1 MFDYSQDW
9 RPEDQRLPP
18 TQYMESDYA
27 TTGCSK
33 ALRGLRLRVEGTGL
47 CASKVNFAG
56 HIAGTVE
63 PSLDHSCKSPIKR
76 QGITLP

>member
-1 MFDYSQDW
+1 MDDSPPDW
-9 RPEDQRLPP
+9 RLMDQHLPS
-18 TQYMESDYA
+18 TQHVECHY
-27 TTGCSK
+27 TTAGCSK
-33 ALRGLRLRVEGTGL
+33 ALRGLRLQAESTGL

-56 HIAGTVE
+56 PTAGTVG

>member
-1 MFDYSQDW
+1 MFDYSRDW
-9 RPEDQRLPP
+9 RPVDQYLPS
-18 TQYMESDYA
+18 TQHVKCDCT

-33 ALRGLRLRVEGTGL
+33 ALRGLRLQAEGTGL

-56 HIAGTVE
+56 PTAGTVGL
-63 PSLDHSCKSPIKR
+63 SLDHSCKSPIKR